1 MNPDI
6 EFIRGLHVRL
16 GMRIDGYQRIAQI
29 HREAGNKE
37 MTLFFEGG
45 CDALKEINKELKRY
59 LEEKGIE

>member
-16 GMRIDGYQRIAQI
+16 GLRIKGMQQVAQI
-29 HREAGNKE
+29 HREAGNEE

-45 CDALKEINKELKRY
+45 YDALKDIEKTLKRY
-59 LEEKGIE
+59 LEEKEIK